1 MGIYRLVFSPIR
13 NFPGPRLGALS
24 SFYRVYVALRSNIR
38 LFTEVQKL
46 HEQYGD
52 YVRVGPR
59 EISILNP
66 SAIPLLYGPKTKCRR
81 GPWYDHI
88 RGSEEDKHVLN
99 IRDPALHS
107 QRRRVLDRGLSSKAL
122 ADYESRVQSTVD
134 DFVKALDERVGTP
147 IDMTSWVNFFSFD
160 AMGRI
165 AYNVDFGMLK
175 RGEGTVKM
183 EGRSTSLKVL
193 HDAMKVFGI
202 IGAVPWLFRMI
213 SQTGG
218 GGEIKTFFEW
228 CNSAMEMKQ
237 RTFNPTHDTPTD
249 IASHILAAQTDA
261 TKHPQTPLALKN
273 TSSLL
278 ILAGSDT
285 AASAMTNALFYLFR
299 DPVRLRKL
307 RAQLDTLPD
316 TSPRSLAS
324 VRYLDCVL
332 NETLRLKPPA
342 CEGLTR
348 ETPVGGITV
357 PPPPSTTTSA
367 SGGGNTSGGDKSSA
381 GGGTPVFIP
390 ANTIVAV
397 PTWALHRDTR
407 FWGADAADFR
417 PERFEDMGDLLADTA
432 PFIPFTRGACTCP
445 GKALAYVEMRAVVA
459 VVVGRFDVVEVVGG
473 EEGMRAFDEG
483 CVDSF
488 TLTNRPLWV
497 VLRRRE
503 R

>member
-24 SFYRVYVALRSNIR
+24 SFYRVYVALRSNVR

-59 EISILNP
+59 EISVLNP

-81 GPWYDHI
+81 
-88 RGSEEDKHVLN
+88 
-99 IRDPALHS
+99 
-107 QRRRVLDRGLSSKAL
+107 AL

-134 DFVKALDERVGTP
+134 DFVKALEERVGTP
-147 IDMTSWVNFFSFD
+147 IDITSWVNFFSFD

-228 CNSAMEMKQ
+228 CNAAMEMKQ

-249 IASHILAAQTDA
+249 IASHILAAQSDP

-307 RAQLDTLPD
+307 RAELDALPD
-316 TSPRSLAS
+316 ADAPSPRSLAS

-348 ETPVGGITV
+348 ETPAGGITI
-357 PPPPSTTTSA
+357 PPPPGNN
-367 SGGGNTSGGDKSSA
+367 GGGNA
-381 GGGTPVFIP
+381 VFIP

-407 FWGADAADFR
+407 FWGSDAASFR
-417 PERFEDMGDLLADTA
+417 PERFEEMGDLLAETA

-459 VVVGRFDVVEVVGG
+459 AVVGRFDVEVVGG

-497 VLRRRE
+497 VLRRRGE
-503 R
+503 RER